1 MSTELLTKLEKE
13 RFISL
18 NDRTVCLTFPG
29 DVPSGYSLRQLGFPY
44 QTLNFHYRSSSV
56 FVIFGDLESKRKG
69 IEILENGRV
78 DGNRIS
84 LDFTRKCVPVTPE
97 ELEESRELDVLAVH
111 GVPFKTRDKE
121 ILEKFP
127 RAEMSV
133 EGSSYKG
140 GTVFLRYHNPQH
152 AVQVKFIQIFQFLYR
167 YFIIFLYFVFIN
179 VPLDVVLIH
188 EFVFMLRIL

>member
-29 DVPSGYSLRQLGFPY
+29 DIPSANSLRQLGFPY
-44 QTLNFHYRSSSV
+44 QTLNFHHRSSSV

-97 ELEESRELDVLAVH
+97 ELDVLAVH

-167 YFIIFLYFVFIN
+167 YFLIFYLSLFCFHQYSPGYSFN
-179 VPLDVVLIH
+179 P
-188 EFVFMLRIL
+188 

>member
-18 NDRTVCLTFPG
+18 NDRTVCLTFSG
-29 DVPSGYSLRQLGFPY
+29 DIPSANSLRQLGFPY
-44 QTLNFHYRSSSV
+44 QTLNFQHRSSSV

-78 DGNRIS
+78 DGKRIS

-121 ILEKFP
+121 ILQKFP
-127 RAEMSV
+127 RAGKIHPNISILV
-133 EGSSYKG
+133 SLLYYLSLFCFHQCSLGYS
-140 GTVFLRYHNPQH
+140 FNP
-152 AVQVKFIQIFQFLYR
+152 
-167 YFIIFLYFVFIN
+167 
-179 VPLDVVLIH
+179 
-188 EFVFMLRIL
+188 